1 MFSHWCLHLVTQT
14 VALWQESGEN
24 PAVFCYLIG
33 WGMFVGLRS
42 RQLAPIF
49 HTARPEAACWTPSV
63 NSCTRSTVPKGSG
76 N

>member
-1 MFSHWCLHLVTQT
+1 MVPHWFVHQFSRA

-33 WGMFVGLRS
+33 WGTFAGLRS
-42 RQLAPIF
+42 RQFVPIVPSE
-49 HTARPEAACWTPSV
+49 RPETPCWNPSATC
-63 NSCTRSTVPKGSG
+63 CTRSTVPKASE